1 LVGVLVEAE
10 IVEVVDVVVEVEV
23 VGNDIDFEVGVVM
36 VVDGIDDIVVGELV
50 VYIVIVVFFVS
61 FLAFLVEYGKFAVVI
76 GVNQY

>member
-23 VGNDIDFEVGVVM
+23 VGNDIDFEVGVVI

-61 FLAFLVEYGKFAVVI
+61 FLAFLVVCGKFAVVN